1 MPVAPSSRLLFSET
15 QPCYIY
21 EKPMENEVVAKLV
34 LLQLRAFIAVLD
46 FSGFGGRVITR
57 RDK

>member
-1 MPVAPSSRLLFSET
+1 
-15 QPCYIY
+15 
-21 EKPMENEVVAKLV
+21 MENEVVAKLV
-34 LLQLRAFIAVLD
+34 LLQLRGFIAVLD